1 MHGKGPTT
9 HPDLLIGID
18 GADDAGVFRIREDLL
33 LIQTADFFT
42 PIVDEAFD
50 WGRIAAANALS
61 DVYAMGGRPL
71 TALQLIGWPRDR
83 LSFDLLGD
91 VVDGGL
97 HVLDEAGCVLA
108 GGHSIDDP
116 EPKYGF
122 AVTGTAAP
130 DELITK
136 AAASPGDSPVLT
148 KPIGTGVIATAI
160 KHGVCDDEI
169 RDGAVATMAELNAE
183 AAEAA
188 RVVGIVAGTD
198 VTGFGLLGHLSE
210 VATASGVT
218 ASIVAA
224 SVPLLAG
231 ASDLASAGHIPGG
244 TRRNLAAV
252 ERTTDFGELGAPRLL
267 LADAHTSGGL
277 LRCAPQDRRDA
288 LLRELEQRG
297 VGAWVI
303 GSVHP
308 PQQGPL
314 IEVR

>member
-108 GGHSIDDP
+108 GGHSIADP
-116 EPKYGF
+116 APKSGF

-130 DELITK
+130 
-136 AAASPGDSPVLT
+136 AVLT

-231 ASDLASAGHIPGG
+231 ASDLASAGHITLCSGNSSSAESEPG
-244 TRRNLAAV
+244 
-252 ERTTDFGELGAPRLL
+252 
-267 LADAHTSGGL
+267 
-277 LRCAPQDRRDA
+277 
-288 LLRELEQRG
+288 
-297 VGAWVI
+297 
-303 GSVHP
+303 
-308 PQQGPL
+308 
-314 IEVR
+314 